1 MTVNN
6 FKNGLQEEEREYNNA
21 ASQNSLPKQSYWVST
36 SYAVTFN
43 KNYVLS
49 MILNLMGFA
58 NNYGPKYNTLNNY
71 NIDLTTGKNFYL
83 MTFLEMELIILI

>member
-1 MTVNN
+1 
-6 FKNGLQEEEREYNNA
+6 
-21 ASQNSLPKQSYWVST
+21 
-36 SYAVTFN
+36 
-43 KNYVLS
+43 

-71 NIDLTTGKNFYL
+71 NIDLTTGKELYL